1 MSHKF
6 IIVLAGFLFLLS
18 PGFAA
23 AVSAQ
28 DCYAAGDVNNDGIVL
43 SVTDYVYLVR
53 YVAGEGLDLP
63 IPYQADLNGD
73 CMVDYLDVEVYASY
87 FELGLGVFGPYGGF
101 PVPTCCDPD
110 TTLGAS
116 CFDTACVRLNPV
128 NCQLLG
134 GDYHGD
140 YTLCDQNVGD
150 ANNDGVF
157 NIGDG
162 VYLLDYLFKGGPA
175 PVPSANGDFNG
186 DCAVNLDDIV
196 YMVCVMQEKLVHPIV
211 CTCLEPEMGES
222 RNCLPGD
229 ANADSTINVGDAVY
243 MINYVFT
250 GGNPPGPYVVLS
262 GDANSDGNT
271 NVADAVYLINFV
283 FNGGPA
289 PVTCIGWIM
298 NFPCR
303 NPDGYMIDPY

>member
-1 MSHKF
+1 MSYKS
-6 IIVLAGFLFLLS
+6 ITVLAGFLFVLS
-18 PGFAA
+18 LGFAA
-23 AVSAQ
+23 GVSAQ

-43 SVTDYVYLVR
+43 TVTDYVYLVR

-63 IPYQADLNGD
+63 VPYQADLNGD

-87 FELGLGVFGPYGGF
+87 FEGGLGIFGPYGGF

-140 YTLCDQNVGD
+140 YTLCDQNPGD
-150 ANNDGVF
+150 ANNDGIMNV
-157 NIGDG
+157 GDV
-162 VYLLDYLFKGGPA
+162 VYLLNYLYKGGPA
-175 PVPSANGDFNG
+175 PSPAANGDVNG
-186 DCAVNLDDIV
+186 DCAVNIDDVI
-196 YMVCVMQEKLVHPIV
+196 YFTCLLQEKRTYPVA
-211 CTCLEPEMGES
+211 CTCTDPEMGES

-229 ANADSTINVGDAVY
+229 ANDDLTINVGDAVY
-243 MINYVFT
+243 MINYVFA
-250 GGNPPGPYVVLS
+250 GGMGPGPFTVLS
-262 GDANSDGNT
+262 GDANGDREV

-283 FNGGPA
+283 FNGGPE
-289 PVTCIGWIM
+289 PVTCMGWIM
-298 NFPCR
+298 DFPCWH
-303 NPDGYMIDPY
+303 PDGYLIDYY